1 MTTIKRRR
9 VEITMFEQERVVRQS
24 ATTHC
29 RVCRVNSEMLTP
41 EQAGDLAQVQVESIH
56 EWLAQGK
63 AHGMKMP
70 GGQDR
75 VCRNSLFLK

>member
-1 MTTIKRRR
+1 
-9 VEITMFEQERVVRQS
+9 MFQQERVVRQS

-29 RVCRVNSEMLTP
+29 RVCSVNSEMLTP
-41 EQAGDLAQVQVESIH
+41 EQAGDLARVQVESIH

-63 AHGMKMP
+63 AHGMKIP

-75 VCRNSLFLK
+75 ICRNSLFPNREK